1 MSDPRKEHLKVVKWF
16 KGTLSRG
23 MLHRRMSN
31 NRKKLVRC
39 VGVDCARVSD
49 RRFSIGYNS
58 YLFGCSRIWEASQLV
73 VALSIT

>member
-1 MSDPRKEHLKVVKWF
+1 MLEFWEISYIFMVCTEPDLAIMASLVGGTMSDPGKEHLKAVKWF

-39 VGVDCARVSD
+39 VNVDCARVLD
-49 RRFSIGYNS
+49 
-58 YLFGCSRIWEASQLV
+58 
-73 VALSIT
+73 